1 MKKLF
6 TFILSLLLVGA
17 YTTASA
23 QQNIYVWKDGNL
35 SVVSAASIDSVSFS
49 VDFNITT
56 SAAFSVTNSS
66 FKVVASVSLNDKV
79 KSFSVLPEV
88 GVCYS
93 DENRKPTYE
102 DSCVP
107 LGGNITDYTANIG
120 DVQSGTTYYYRT
132 YVKLFDEVYYD
143 SNVMSVTTLGIKP
156 VVIDGHVFVDLGLPS
171 GLLWAETNVGAS
183 SPSETG
189 CYYAWGETEN
199 KHDYS
204 WDSYKWYDK
213 GVISKYNEIDGKTT
227 LMASDDVA
235 TVKWGKGC
243 RMPSISEFRELHSE
257 CSWTWNSDKGCDGYL
272 VTGPSGCTIF
282 IPVSN
287 SFGYGSVIL
296 NPFRGSLWTVS
307 VDPGNCNKALCFSF
321 GYPFIEGICSD
332 NRFCGRTVRPVAE
345 R

>member
-107 LGGNITDYTANIG
+107 LGAILQIIPPILVMFSRAQHTIT
-120 DVQSGTTYYYRT
+120 VPM
-132 YVKLFDEVYYD
+132 
-143 SNVMSVTTLGIKP
+143 SNCLTRCTMIVM
-156 VVIDGHVFVDLGLPS
+156 
-171 GLLWAETNVGAS
+171 
-183 SPSETG
+183 
-189 CYYAWGETEN
+189 
-199 KHDYS
+199 
-204 WDSYKWYDK
+204 
-213 GVISKYNEIDGKTT
+213 
-227 LMASDDVA
+227 
-235 TVKWGKGC
+235 
-243 RMPSISEFRELHSE
+243 
-257 CSWTWNSDKGCDGYL
+257 
-272 VTGPSGCTIF
+272 
-282 IPVSN
+282 
-287 SFGYGSVIL
+287 
-296 NPFRGSLWTVS
+296 
-307 VDPGNCNKALCFSF
+307 
-321 GYPFIEGICSD
+321 
-332 NRFCGRTVRPVAE
+332 
-345 R
+345 